1 MNCGEVSHSLGEWIK
16 ERATLSKDLG
26 HLEGADS
33 LAALAQRGGQS
44 NWDARWAHA
53 VAKQTIVLALGGG
66 EKGRPD
72 LELVIIQASGRAAGA
87 RGDRL
92 EIERGRRSICR
103 LTVAQHLL
111 PALQREVLNCIL
123 QLPTPSVAF
132 WDETPD
138 GAIPLEQRNAELVQ
152 HRDGLAEAEDPDL
165 LLHLVGFLA
174 SLHHPAPH
182 LQVKD
187 VEAYGITHAKMSAA
201 LAMSLQDC
209 NLKLWCLLANGMAL
223 FPALL
228 RLLRPAADLAFFCPP
243 PRQVLASF
251 TSATLAVSTAPR
263 VLAALCVIAANA
275 SAEPHETPLE
285 AALAQFPEA
294 ELNDVA
300 KQWHSWRGPVSRRP
314 SSTAWTRLFGE
325 EEPSPMAPPNSS
337 PAEDVASRLS
347 KLNTT
352 MAGGRKTPAKA
363 QPAQP
368 ATRTRST
375 AVPRDE
381 ALQRLQ
387 EAFVVLKQT
396 KQGNGQG
403 LEDCA
408 RAVGADDLMRHPS
421 PDREFGSRTYCSA
434 SPESRRMQPVLE
446 LFLEQLALLK
456 DPMGPNYT
464 EAFGLLERL
473 TEIRGFMLIFDCPD
487 PESVIISLVTTC
499 LEAARAK
506 MGSSDGQLE
515 SLLTPLLTNIL
526 GEADEL
532 PKHALGELLEELMTK
547 RKGAASLVR
556 RVLGG
561 LAEGSAAVPINDYL
575 NKALFTG
582 EEELRETEKAP
593 GYKISQER
601 LEGILCATS
610 ELYSIQPSL
619 DRFRDRLGDADD
631 GVRMTALEG
640 AAGVLQ
646 SAIAQVATAHPVVA
660 VGESLREKILER
672 CLDPN
677 DAIRLRAVE
686 IVTEAA
692 LASEAGVRFLLPIL
706 PDACRRILDKKPRV
720 REACAEASAKLYAKH
735 ALPRWT
741 EGNYQAGQELN
752 WIPQLLC
759 EAYAAFCSS
768 RLGYVAQLE
777 EHIEQHVLGCGAGL
791 SEGQRALA
799 LLGFYSSAAQ
809 GTEAA
814 VHGLQTLLAKKRD
827 AHRALRRYI
836 QKRSEKAAPLGEAD
850 AGSSLALVPHEVAAA
865 EPHSRPEAIEW
876 LEQLGR
882 LSPTMD
888 DKYTR
893 PEVLAAHIRAFD
905 AVRDKG
911 LWKQLEKLLEPAGQE
926 STAQLAGSLQ
936 ELDRLLRVHRLAELA
951 PLLRRA
957 LVSTWLLPDQVAE
970 LLNIWKS
977 SPEVLD
983 EAPSSE
989 LVAAAGITIA
999 NLAKSFPG
1007 AFMPF
1012 VGELAKLLPESS
1024 AEDAKVILQT
1034 LAAIA
1039 KRADLE
1045 PSQLEAQNLSQ
1056 TLLEALSLSE
1066 SSSMASLSRKVA
1078 KIMLLLSEKD
1088 CCQVSLELLKWA
1100 EENKEAS
1107 ESKLQALS
1115 LQLAAAL
1122 LEWSRRHPHF
1132 PHLSVEPW
1140 LAEARRVL
1148 SQPNGERDENTSMVQ
1163 CAAADLLAAA
1173 GSAEDVA
1180 KILLAPKAAVA
1191 TEALALTDG
1200 TEDETRPTMAR
1211 PTSKLSSS
1219 ASKLKPAER
1228 LRVCTA
1234 LPAVFA
1240 LASLKRHRD
1249 AAQLMLQGSLRA
1261 AWQGPQT
1268 ELLDFAVACFVHFLS
1283 RLDVFKKEVAEK
1295 VSAFPDSSK
1304 VAAFFC
1310 DALLRCDVQH
1320 SAELLGVALPAALK
1334 DPEVAKAGAVV
1345 AQGAHAAQALAT
1357 PQRRP
1362 SLLKRATPSGESPG
1376 AASSGSGKRSVTGE
1390 AVKYRMRRARRDED
1404 RPSSR
1409 ERERRRGR
1417 RPSVDR
1423 RGRPHEDRRVVQW
1436 SEVPRHRPRG
1446 GHRSGELAE
1455 TSLRPLHGSHYM
1467 AACGIKEFYNC
1478 KYDPKNPEFWKQ
1490 IELPNGA
1497 DEIYVCIG
1505 VKASN
1510 YFMPAETL
1518 SDKGPGGGEEQAY
1531 HACLNVMKMENG
1543 QKNKLVVTWW
1553 PWGAGMFATS
1563 LGPHDA
1569 CFVAA
1574 ANENKN
1580 SGYMVNWWIPA
1591 ALQKEITGR
1600 RREDGEM
1607 RLRPRTAR
1615 EKRYEAALKTA
1626 KAKARPKAA
1635 IRGPQARSGKLDQEE
1650 LSKKMDDQTPMH
1662 RQDHRPKPKGRAV
1675 KAAPQAKRPRMTD
1688 VEVRKQ
1694 PNTANPQHPSLPEE
1708 ESSSEYSYYSDED
1721 GESSSSEEK
1730 AHPAGAV
1737 QGRKRWGN
1745 QEELSKK
1752 VEGQMT
1758 VHQQDHLRHAKPK
1771 GRAVKAAPKDQLP
1784 HGWRLGP
1791 RTRHHAARQITD
1803 VQAPKQPNTANA
1815 QHQSVAEEESSSSEC
1830 SDIREEDGE
1839 SSTSSEES
1847 DENK

>member
-1 MNCGEVSHSLGEWIK
+1 
-16 ERATLSKDLG
+16 
-26 HLEGADS
+26 
-33 LAALAQRGGQS
+33 
-44 NWDARWAHA
+44 
-53 VAKQTIVLALGGG
+53 
-66 EKGRPD
+66 
-72 LELVIIQASGRAAGA
+72 
-87 RGDRL
+87 
-92 EIERGRRSICR
+92 
-103 LTVAQHLL
+103 
-111 PALQREVLNCIL
+111 
-123 QLPTPSVAF
+123 
-132 WDETPD
+132 
-138 GAIPLEQRNAELVQ
+138 
-152 HRDGLAEAEDPDL
+152 
-165 LLHLVGFLA
+165 
-174 SLHHPAPH
+174 
-182 LQVKD
+182 
-187 VEAYGITHAKMSAA
+187 
-201 LAMSLQDC
+201 
-209 NLKLWCLLANGMAL
+209 
-223 FPALL
+223 
-228 RLLRPAADLAFFCPP
+228 
-243 PRQVLASF
+243 
-251 TSATLAVSTAPR
+251 
-263 VLAALCVIAANA
+263 
-275 SAEPHETPLE
+275 
-285 AALAQFPEA
+285 
-294 ELNDVA
+294 
-300 KQWHSWRGPVSRRP
+300 
-314 SSTAWTRLFGE
+314 
-325 EEPSPMAPPNSS
+325 
-337 PAEDVASRLS
+337 
-347 KLNTT
+347 
-352 MAGGRKTPAKA
+352 
-363 QPAQP
+363 
-368 ATRTRST
+368 
-375 AVPRDE
+375 
-381 ALQRLQ
+381 
-387 EAFVVLKQT
+387 
-396 KQGNGQG
+396 
-403 LEDCA
+403 
-408 RAVGADDLMRHPS
+408 
-421 PDREFGSRTYCSA
+421 
-434 SPESRRMQPVLE
+434 MQPVLE

-487 PESVIISLVTTC
+487 PESVLQSTFGVWFSQKHEDEEDQVIISLVTTC

-575 NKALFTG
+575 NKALFWG
-582 EEELRETEKAP
+582 SKKCPEPGFPRLQR

-619 DRFRDRLGDADD
+619 VARVLPNLQADLQNVNPDRRRATTAVIGQILAYCHPVSEGQNVSTSETHLQDRFRDRLGDADD

-850 AGSSLALVPHEVAAA
+850 AGSSLVLWAALVPHEVAAA

-1180 KILLAPKAAVA
+1180 KILLAPKAKWPWFDPLPVHAACAALRAIRLGTVESSTLLLARMGGRLVA
-1191 TEALALTDG
+1191 AMG
-1200 TEDETRPTMAR
+1200 TGRPTID
-1211 PTSKLSSS
+1211 PEKLLQSLLTMKRSSS

-1320 SAELLGVALPAALK
+1320 SAELLGVALRVCDRVRYFVDRE
-1334 DPEVAKAGAVV
+1334 DPSSDAVHRAGCVLRYV
-1345 AQGAHAAQALAT
+1345 CEKRCPELGLQGAQ
-1357 PQRRP
+1357 
-1362 SLLKRATPSGESPG
+1362 LLQG
-1376 AASSGSGKRSVTGE
+1376 AA
-1390 AVKYRMRRARRDED
+1390 
-1404 RPSSR
+1404 P
-1409 ERERRRGR
+1409 
-1417 RPSVDR
+1417 
-1423 RGRPHEDRRVVQW
+1423 W
-1436 SEVPRHRPRG
+1436 ILSERG
-1446 GHRSGELAE
+1446 G
-1455 TSLRPLHGSHYM
+1455 T
-1467 AACGIKEFYNC
+1467 C
-1478 KYDPKNPEFWKQ
+1478 
-1490 IELPNGA
+1490 
-1497 DEIYVCIG
+1497 
-1505 VKASN
+1505 
-1510 YFMPAETL
+1510 
-1518 SDKGPGGGEEQAY
+1518 GGGW
-1531 HACLNVMKMENG
+1531 NVRQEFGWTIPVNG
-1543 QKNKLVVTWW
+1543 N
-1553 PWGAGMFATS
+1553 
-1563 LGPHDA
+1563 
-1569 CFVAA
+1569 
-1574 ANENKN
+1574 
-1580 SGYMVNWWIPA
+1580 
-1591 ALQKEITGR
+1591 
-1600 RREDGEM
+1600 
-1607 RLRPRTAR
+1607 
-1615 EKRYEAALKTA
+1615 
-1626 KAKARPKAA
+1626 
-1635 IRGPQARSGKLDQEE
+1635 
-1650 LSKKMDDQTPMH
+1650 
-1662 RQDHRPKPKGRAV
+1662 
-1675 KAAPQAKRPRMTD
+1675 
-1688 VEVRKQ
+1688 
-1694 PNTANPQHPSLPEE
+1694 
-1708 ESSSEYSYYSDED
+1708 
-1721 GESSSSEEK
+1721 
-1730 AHPAGAV
+1730 
-1737 QGRKRWGN
+1737 
-1745 QEELSKK
+1745 
-1752 VEGQMT
+1752 
-1758 VHQQDHLRHAKPK
+1758 
-1771 GRAVKAAPKDQLP
+1771 
-1784 HGWRLGP
+1784 
-1791 RTRHHAARQITD
+1791 
-1803 VQAPKQPNTANA
+1803 
-1815 QHQSVAEEESSSSEC
+1815 
-1830 SDIREEDGE
+1830 
-1839 SSTSSEES
+1839 
-1847 DENK
+1847 